1 MADSARE
8 FFEGLP
14 SRVDSSKLG
23 GIDNSYLFDVTGAG
37 IWLVEVRDGAVTVT
51 EGGGADPDTTITV
64 SEENFMKLASGK
76 QNPMTAYMTGK
87 IKVKG
92 DMGAATKLQKIF

>member
-1 MADSARE
+1 VADSAKE
-8 FFEGLP
+8 FFDTLP

-37 IWLVEVRDGAVTVT
+37 TWLVDVRNGALTVT
-51 EGGGADPDTTITV
+51 EGGADADTTITV
-64 SEENFMKLASGK
+64 SEENFLKLASGK

-92 DMGAATKLQKIF
+92 DMGAATKLQKIFG

>member
-1 MADSARE
+1 VAESARE

-37 IWLVEVRDGAVTVT
+37 SWLVRVRDSAVTVT
-51 EGGGADPDTTITV
+51 EGGGDADTTITV
-64 SEENFMKLASGK
+64 SEENFLKLASGK